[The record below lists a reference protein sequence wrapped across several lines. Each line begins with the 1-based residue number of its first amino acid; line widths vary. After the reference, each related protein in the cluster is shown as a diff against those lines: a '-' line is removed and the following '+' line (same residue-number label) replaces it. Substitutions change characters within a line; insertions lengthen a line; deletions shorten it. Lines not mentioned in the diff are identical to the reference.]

1 MFTDNFDFDAIR
13 EAIHHMSVCYE
24 EACEAARIWAE
35 HIKEA
40 LDKITVSL
48 TVRNEMED
56 LANAIAEAIDR
67 YKKLRESKRLRQ
79 TYLKRKD
86 PRLDSYRYVKVFKRN
101 MPYHRRHYQSCN

>member
-1 MFTDNFDFDAIR
+1 MFTDSFDIDAFKQ
-13 EAIHHMSVCYE
+13 AIYHMSVYCE

-40 LDKITVSL
+40 LDKITDAL
-48 TVRNEMED
+48 NPRNEMDE
-56 LANAIAEAIDR
+56 LANAIAEAVDR
-67 YKKLRESKRLRQ
+67 YKKLQESKRLRQ

-86 PRLDSYRYVKVFKRN
+86 LRLDSYRYVKVFKRN